1 MIREKRWFPIL
12 YMFLVTV
19 FFSTV
24 IIGFTRFTGEQVEAN
39 QKLSFESAVIGVLPE
54 LSKQTGS
61 GMDIHGQFTENI
73 LPPDSATAGA
83 YTFQQNGRILAYIL
97 PVSGQGFWAPI
108 QGVLGIQPDRRTIT
122 GIAFYEQNET
132 PGLGA
137 EIAKMPFR
145 QQFSGLIL
153 AAEGQPIRIRRPDA
167 SLGKNEVHAVTGAT
181 QTSTR
186 LEKIINSA
194 LQQWRDK
201 MEGIA
206 VEKQE

>member
-19 FFSTV
+19 FFSTL
-24 IIGFTRFTGEQVEAN
+24 IIGFTRFTGERVEAN
-39 QKLSFESAVIGVLPE
+39 QKLSFESAVLGVLPE
-54 LSKQTGS
+54 LSNQAG
-61 GMDIHGQFTENI
+61 GMDIHRQFTENI
-73 LPPDSATAGA
+73 LPPDSTTAGA

-108 QGVLGIQPDRRTIT
+108 KGIMGIQPDRRTVT

-137 EIAKMPFR
+137 EIAKEPFR

-153 AAEGQPIRIRRPDA
+153 AAEGQPIGIRRPDA

>member
-1 MIREKRWFPIL
+1 MIGAALGYRVIL
-12 YMFLVTV
+12 TMPETMSLERRK
-19 FFSTV
+19 
-24 IIGFTRFTGEQVEAN
+24 I
-39 QKLSFESAVIGVLPE
+39 LS
-54 LSKQTGS
+54 
-61 GMDIHGQFTENI
+61 
-73 LPPDSATAGA
+73 
-83 YTFQQNGRILAYIL
+83 
-97 PVSGQGFWAPI
+97 
-108 QGVLGIQPDRRTIT
+108 
-122 GIAFYEQNET
+122 
-132 PGLGA
+132 GLGA
-137 EIAKMPFR
+137 EIAKEPFR

-153 AAEGQPIRIRRPDA
+153 AAEGQPIGIRRPDA